1 MEEKLLKILKEMKRI
16 QPDPDYSRNSKM
28 LILASLKSAP
38 AQTGGFNGIFDKFNL
53 LSKLSI
59 SSATIAILSVI
70 LIAGYYFN
78 STTNENKMV
87 AKANEINASIQVKLG
102 EIQYLLNHKNNV
114 VSADID
120 DIQILLSEATTN
132 LKEAEKLVSEGKTEE
147 SFNKIK
153 KAQDI
158 FIEIDAL
165 IKE

>member
-1 MEEKLLKILKEMKRI
+1 
-16 QPDPDYSRNSKM
+16 
-28 LILASLKSAP
+28 
-38 AQTGGFNGIFDKFNL
+38 
-53 LSKLSI
+53 
-59 SSATIAILSVI
+59 
-70 LIAGYYFN
+70 
-78 STTNENKMV
+78 MV

-114 VSADID
+114 VGADID
-120 DIQILLSEATTN
+120 DIQILLIEATTN
-132 LKEAEKLVSEGKTEE
+132 LEEAGKLVSEGKTEE